1 MNHTNKKRNKS
12 LLIIG
17 AMVLMGIGAG
27 LVFFEKSPVL
37 IVASLL
43 VGLGLGLVVRFI
55 VLSKKKKV

>member
-17 AMVLMGIGAG
+17 VMVLMGIGAG